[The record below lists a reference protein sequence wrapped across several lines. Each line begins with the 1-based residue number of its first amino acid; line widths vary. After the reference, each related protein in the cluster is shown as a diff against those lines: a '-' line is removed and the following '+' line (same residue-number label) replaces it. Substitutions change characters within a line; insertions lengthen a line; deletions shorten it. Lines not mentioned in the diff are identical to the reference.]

1 MKFRDVLALIVL
13 IAVAIGGKIY
23 RDGMDNPPPDRR
35 PDPRLFEPPVA
46 QVPDTRDPEM
56 RDDGPILPRESPND
70 PALIVKSETK
80 RNSATGTAF
89 SINRNGVW
97 FTARHVT
104 NGCDVIGLEK
114 SAGRLVR
121 VQRVSEYPSADI
133 SILWTRGG
141 SPAMPV
147 GNPTLR
153 VGQAGYSFGYP
164 KGDPGDVY
172 ATIIGRNRMLARG
185 RYTTNEP
192 VIAWTQVRRVPDI
205 GSDLSGIS
213 GGPWVNAAG
222 EVIGIH
228 VAGAPRRGRSYSTA
242 PRTMREAIG
251 KAGVRPEPDTGE
263 LPPPAALTPGQF
275 QTYGQ
280 QLRRQLTVAKVICL
294 VGERW
299 RRS

>member
-1 MKFRDVLALIVL
+1 VKFRDVLALIVL
-13 IAVAIGGKIY
+13 VAVAIGGKVY
-23 RDGMDNPPPDRR
+23 RDGIDNPPPDRR
-35 PDPRLFEPPVA
+35 PDPRLFEPPA
-46 QVPDTRDPEM
+46 ARAPDLRVPDSRDE
-56 RDDGPILPRESPND
+56 GPVLPRESPND

-89 SINRNGVW
+89 SINRDGVW

-104 NGCDVIGLEK
+104 NGCDAVGLEK
-114 SAGRLVR
+114 SGGRLVR
-121 VQRVSEYPSADI
+121 VQRISEYPSADI

-147 GNPTLR
+147 GDPTLR

-172 ATIIGRNRMLARG
+172 AKIIGRNRMLARG
-185 RYTTNEP
+185 RYNTDEP

-251 KAGVRPEPDTGE
+251 RAGVRPEADSGN
-263 LPPPAALTPGQF
+263 LPAPAALTPGRF

>member
-1 MKFRDVLALIVL
+1 MKFRDVIALIVL
-13 IAVAIGGKIY
+13 IAVAIGGKVY
-23 RDGMDNPPPDRR
+23 RSGLDAPPPDRR

-46 QVPDTRDPEM
+46 QAPDRREE
-56 RDDGPILPRESPND
+56 GPVLPRESPND
-70 PALIVKSETK
+70 PALIVEAETK
-80 RNSATGTAF
+80 KSSATGTAF
-89 SINRNGVW
+89 SINRNGIW

-104 NGCDVIGLEK
+104 NGCDVVGLEK
-114 SAGRLVR
+114 SPGRLVR
-121 VQRVSEYPSADI
+121 AQRISEYPGADI
-133 SILWTRGG
+133 SVLWTRGG

-147 GNPTLR
+147 GKPTLR

-172 ATIIGRNRMLARG
+172 ARIIGRNRMLARG
-185 RYTTNEP
+185 RYNTNEP

-205 GSDLSGIS
+205 GSDIGGIS

-242 PRTMREAIG
+242 PRTMREAIAR
-251 KAGVRPEPDTGE
+251 AGVMPAADLRD
-263 LPPPAALTPGQF
+263 LPPPAALTPGEF
-275 QTYGQ
+275 PTYGQ